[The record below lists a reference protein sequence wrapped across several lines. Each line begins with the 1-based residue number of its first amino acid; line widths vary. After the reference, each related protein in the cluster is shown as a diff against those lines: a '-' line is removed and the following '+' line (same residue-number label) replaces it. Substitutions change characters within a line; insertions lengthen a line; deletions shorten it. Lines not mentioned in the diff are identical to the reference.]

1 MRAFHNTISAR
12 VLATVLGLGLVA
24 AVLVGAAILSMDGL
38 RSRTEA
44 LQRST
49 LQAVYAERVNRLVAM
64 VVMESRGIYAS
75 RDPAEIKYFADGLI
89 RYLDEID
96 QTVRQWGTI
105 VDPERRER
113 FEALSGSLKGFSD
126 LRRNLV
132 ATALE
137 KGSSAARDIGE
148 GNRADR
154 QQLNAH
160 LQKTA
165 ELYGEDDVDR
175 AMTGIAEYQRGAIN
189 LLTLIGILGLVAAL
203 IAAWIVASRTILRP
217 LTALKTSVDRMAQ
230 GDLQSPVRE
239 TARGDEIGSIARSAE
254 NFRHRLVQM
263 REIQEREHD
272 NDLQRIARA
281 ERIQRAT
288 DRFGQAISDCIANL
302 HRSIAKVAEV
312 ADSLRALAASS
323 TQESQTLA
331 GSAHE
336 AAINAQSIATAT
348 EQLQTTASAIF
359 QQIERSSATAAAAA
373 RNAEK
378 ASYTVDQLDGAVAKI
393 GEVVALINA
402 IAEQTNLLALNA
414 TIESARA
421 GEAGR
426 GFSVVASEVKTL
438 AQQTSNATG
447 DIQKQIATV
456 QSAARDAVGVIHT
469 FDSAIAD
476 LNQAVGAITEAV
488 RQQNAAT
495 REITGSVN
503 VSAHSVEAVS
513 RGVSGINDGI
523 QRTHHASESAADVVG
538 SLKDQALRLEQ
549 EVSTL
554 LKEIHAA

>member
-1 MRAFHNTISAR
+1 MRTFHNSISVR
-12 VLATVLGLGLVA
+12 ILATVMGLGLVA
-24 AVLVGAAILSMDGL
+24 AVLVGAAILAMDGL

-44 LQRST
+44 LQRAT
-49 LQAVYAERVNRLVAM
+49 LKAVYAEEVNTLVAM

-75 RDPAEIKYFADGLI
+75 RDPAEIRYFADGLI
-89 RYLDEID
+89 RYLDAMD
-96 QTVRQWGTI
+96 QTLARWEAI
-105 VDPERRER
+105 VDTQRRER
-113 FEALSGSLKGFSD
+113 FEALSASLKTFSD
-126 LRRNLV
+126 LRRRLV
-132 ATALE
+132 AAAFE
-137 KGSSAARDIGE
+137 KGPDAAREIGE

-160 LQKTA
+160 LQQIVD
-165 ELYGEDDVDR
+165 LYGENDVEQV
-175 AMTGIAEYQRGAIN
+175 MTEIAAYQRGAIA
-189 LLTLIGILGLVAAL
+189 LLSLTGSLGILASL
-203 IAAWIVASRTILRP
+203 IAAWMVASRTILRP
-217 LTALKTSVDRMAQ
+217 LTALKMSVDRMAQ
-230 GDLQSPVRE
+230 GDMERPINE
-239 TARGDEIGSIARSAE
+239 TSRGDEIGSIARSTE
-254 NFRHRLVQM
+254 NFRDRLKQM
-263 REIQEREHD
+263 RDIQEREHQS
-272 NDLQRIARA
+272 DLQRIARA
-281 ERIQRAT
+281 ERVQRAT
-288 DRFGQAISDCIANL
+288 GRFEQAISDCIANL

-312 ADSLRALAASS
+312 ADALRTLAATS
-323 TQESQTLA
+323 TRDSITVA

-336 AAINAQSIATAT
+336 AATNAQSIATAT
-348 EQLQTTASAIF
+348 EQLQATASAIF
-359 QQIERSSATAAAAA
+359 KQIERSSATAAAAA

-378 ASYTVDQLDGAVAKI
+378 ASHTVDQLDGAVSKI
-393 GEVVALINA
+393 GKVVALINA

-447 DIQKQIATV
+447 DIQQQIATV

-476 LNQAVGAITEAV
+476 LNQAVGAITEAM

-503 VSAHSVEAVS
+503 VSAQSAEAVS

-523 QRTHHASESAADVVG
+523 QRTHQASESASDVVG
-538 SLKDQALRLEQ
+538 SLKEQALRLEQ